1 GRTFKGG
8 TEKPESFPPIEQ
20 RKRSL
25 KDLMEF
31 QETGRKSSTGFLIPA
46 KNLFS
51 VEGRKYEKKLHASI

>member
-1 GRTFKGG
+1 
-8 TEKPESFPPIEQ
+8 
-20 RKRSL
+20 
-25 KDLMEF
+25 MEF